1 MEESRMKNQ
10 RFFTQRFVFLCC
22 LPQSRLY
29 TESNTEMG
37 IKMKQKHF
45 IWITFFFL
53 FTTILILPQK
63 VNAYTEDEAKTVMT
77 FSEIV
82 SKKNTSSKKYVTR
95 AEFASMLVQA
105 SPFRGEMK
113 KNKNVQLF
121 TDVSKTQKYSPY
133 IQLAVSKGYMSGYLR
148 GQFQPEK
155 PIILREAIYGV
166 LQLLGYKKEDFMGNP
181 SYARYETYQ
190 ELGLSEH
197 LSLSEGDTLTIT
209 DCSYLFYNL
218 LKAKT
223 KEGAVYGERF
233 GYSFLD
239 NGDIDIEKLQ
249 KKYIK
254 GPFIIKGNWKKQ
266 LPIELKNFQIYINGK
281 ISKLKTLPNY
291 SIVYFSTQQKKLW
304 VYDKKRYGIVE
315 NVKREQGKL
324 QELTI
329 SNQSYLVDVKNSKK
343 VLSDNTIVPG
353 KPIMVL
359 LGSED
364 TIVSILPIEVS
375 LFKSKQ
381 KNTFPSNLTVYK
393 NGIVSNL
400 SSLENNDVIYYV
412 KALKT
417 IWSYNKKIYGT
428 VEEIKKEKGDIQQ
441 ITIANES
448 YSVNLKQFS
457 SKSNSLK
464 QKITQG
470 KRVVLLLGLDDTVV
484 QVLPIDIHLFQTKNN
499 TISSYTTIYKN
510 DIKSTASSLKA
521 NDIIYYS
528 KSLETIWAYNKKIY
542 GFIEDIKKEKGSI
555 QQLTV
560 AGQTYS
566 VDMNQ
571 IPKHLLGKN
580 IKTGIPT
587 VLLFGADDM
596 VVGILPMQTALFDS
610 NSNVNFSSNTTVY
623 KNGTLSSL
631 SLLEQNDVIYYSTFL
646 KTLWSYN
653 KKEYGTVEKITP
665 NQTTPEEISV
675 AGKTYSLKNI
685 PVSHISKDANFF
697 DKNVWGTH
705 LIQNGIQ
712 EGSRVILL
720 LGHQNTIVDIIL
732 EEQLPT
738 TLTGYLL
745 KVEQKA
751 IKDSQNVLTV
761 KTIVKFVDTNGTIR
775 EVPTIDKNLSRGDI
789 IQVNF
794 ESGEAKIT
802 KIYPDLLSTNINKVI
817 KKQFA
822 STIKVLDINDE
833 SYSKI
838 SPEKLNNISIIA
850 SDIAY
855 YSLNTQGEI
864 SELILK
870 NKTNRLYQYGI
881 LKSVKIIDSDEEIS
895 SNQIGDFTLEIEGK
909 EYIYNTSI
917 LNQDISIGPKKF
929 LIEHG
934 TLKEVKPIYGISI
947 AYISG
952 KQVNTG
958 TSVHNISDTAS
969 IYLYN
974 NGNYY
979 PIALSDISDL
989 SLYRLRGYTENWN
1002 ESAGEIKLLIAEKI

>member
-1 MEESRMKNQ
+1 
-10 RFFTQRFVFLCC
+10 
-22 LPQSRLY
+22 
-29 TESNTEMG
+29 
-37 IKMKQKHF
+37 MKQKHF

-105 SPFRGEMK
+105 SPFRGELK

-121 TDVSKTQKYSPY
+121 RDVSKTQKYNSY

-155 PIILREAIYGV
+155 PILLREAIYGV
-166 LQLLGYKKEDFMGNP
+166 LQILGYKKEDFIGTP
-181 SYARYETYQ
+181 SYARYETYK
-190 ELGLSEH
+190 ELGLNEH
-197 LSLSEGDTLTIT
+197 LSLLEEDKLTPI
-209 DCSYLFYNL
+209 DCNYLFYNL

-223 KEGAVYGERF
+223 KEGTIYGERF

-254 GPFIIKGNWKKQ
+254 GPLIIKGNWKKQ
-266 LPIELKNFQIYINGK
+266 LPMELKKFQIYVNGK

-291 SIVYFSTQQKKLW
+291 SVVYFSTQQKKLW
-304 VYDKKRYGIVE
+304 VYNKKHYGILE
-315 NVKREQGKL
+315 DIKKEKGKL

-329 SNQSYLVDVKNSKK
+329 SNQSYLVDIKNSKK
-343 VLSDNTIVPG
+343 NFSDNAIVPG
-353 KPIMVL
+353 TPIMVL
-359 LGSED
+359 FGSED
-364 TIVSILPIEVS
+364 TIVDILPIEVF
-375 LFKSKQ
+375 LFHARQ
-381 KNTFPSNLTVYK
+381 KNTFPTNLTIYK
-393 NGIVSNL
+393 NGVLSNL
-400 SSLENNDVIYYV
+400 SSLENNDVIYYS

-417 IWSYNKKIYGT
+417 IWSYNKKIYGA
-428 VEEIKKEKGDIQQ
+428 VEEVKKEKGDIQQ
-441 ITIANES
+441 ITIAGES
-448 YSVNLKQFS
+448 YPVNRKQFS
-457 SKSNSLK
+457 SKPNSIK
-464 QKITQG
+464 QKIIQG
-470 KRVVLLLGLDDTVV
+470 NRVVLLFGFDDTVAK
-484 QVLPIDIHLFQTKNN
+484 VLPVDINLFQTKNN
-499 TISSYTTIYKN
+499 NIASYHTVYKN
-510 DIKSTASSLKA
+510 DVKSNVSSLEA
-521 NDIIYYS
+521 TDIIYYS
-528 KSLETIWAYNKKIY
+528 NSLKTIWAYNKKVY

-596 VVGILPMQTALFDS
+596 VVGILPMQATLFDS
-610 NSNVNFSSNTTVY
+610 NSNINFSSNTIVY

-631 SLLEQNDVIYYSTFL
+631 HLLEQNDVIYYSNLLNTI
-646 KTLWSYN
+646 WAYN
-653 KKEYGTVEKITP
+653 KKEYGTIEKITP
-665 NQTTPEEISV
+665 NQTAPEEISV
-675 AGKTYSLKNI
+675 AGKTYSLKNM
-685 PVSHISKDANFF
+685 PVSYTSKESNLF
-697 DKNVWGTH
+697 DKNTWGAH
-705 LIQNGIQ
+705 LIQNGIR
-712 EGSRVILL
+712 EGSRVVLL
-720 LGHQNTIVDIIL
+720 FGHQDTIADIIL
-732 EEQLPT
+732 EEPLST
-738 TLTGYLL
+738 SLTGYLL
-745 KVEQKA
+745 KIEQKA
-751 IKDSQNVLTV
+751 TKDSQNILTV
-761 KTIVKFVDTNGTIR
+761 KTIAKFVDTNGTIR
-775 EVPTIDKNLSRGDI
+775 EVPTTDKNLSRGDI
-789 IQVNF
+789 IQVSF
-794 ESGEAKIT
+794 ESGEPKIT
-802 KIYPDLLSTNINKVI
+802 KIYPDLLSPNINKVI

-822 STIKVLDINDE
+822 SDIKVLDINHE

-838 SPEKLNNISIIA
+838 SPEKLNNISIVA

-855 YSLNTQGEI
+855 YALNTQGEI

-870 NKTNRLYQYGI
+870 NKTNSLYQYGI
-881 LKSVKIIDSDEEIS
+881 LKSVKIIDSDEENS

-934 TLKEVKPIYGISI
+934 TLKEVKSIYGVSI

-989 SLYRLRGYTENWN
+989 SLYRLRGYTESWN
-1002 ESAGEIKLLIAEKI
+1002 ESAGEIKLLIAEKL